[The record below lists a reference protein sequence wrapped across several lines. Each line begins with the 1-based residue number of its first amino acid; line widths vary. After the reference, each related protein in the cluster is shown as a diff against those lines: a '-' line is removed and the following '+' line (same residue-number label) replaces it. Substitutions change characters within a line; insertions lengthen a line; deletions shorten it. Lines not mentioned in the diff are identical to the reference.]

1 MSEQFPGASVAV
13 AARSFPLLRTNVCTI
28 IPMHIICLNFPYF
41 VLQLEELAALPA
53 QALSHVHILIHW
65 TISLDNIIFSV
76 DLTPTAKQKPPLPPP
91 VLPGHQE
98 LSSSPSMQ
106 RNSSARCQV
115 NQLVG
120 SRIERKAK
128 NPHNQAQK
136 LVFKRFSAQTCR
148 FCRQSRSVCCGQ
160 NTSSK
165 LELCRSVCLEN
176 KQQTI

>member
-1 MSEQFPGASVAV
+1 MAV
-13 AARSFPLLRTNVCTI
+13 AARSFPLLRTNACTI

-41 VLQLEELAALPA
+41 VLQLEELATLPA

-128 NPHNQAQK
+128 NSHNQAQK

-148 FCRQSRSVCCGQ
+148 
-160 NTSSK
+160 SSPK
-165 LELCRSVCLEN
+165 QVCLLRAKHE
-176 KQQTI
+176 QQAGALQIRLPREQATDNLATR